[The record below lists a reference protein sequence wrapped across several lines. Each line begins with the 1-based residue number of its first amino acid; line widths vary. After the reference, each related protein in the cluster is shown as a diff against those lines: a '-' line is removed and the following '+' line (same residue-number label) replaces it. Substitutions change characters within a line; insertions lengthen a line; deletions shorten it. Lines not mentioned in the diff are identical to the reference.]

1 MKRWRFSAHYPDTRC
16 KRIFRHSRRCHPVA
30 NPHRQGEIKVPTK
43 QFVEKLIASDKELKR
58 EYKETKETKD
68 IKDKD
73 KDKDKDKEKEKEH
86 KEKEI
91 FKEIHKEELL
101 EYPQTH
107 YPAVGPGPEATQ
119 TAVDANKIVET
130 KQISEKLSFKE
141 FKVEK
146 YEIKEYK
153 HEIKEHK
160 YEIKEIEKIPIEGK
174 VLTDGPYNPGQ
185 GGDPYAQRLAAL
197 EATVAQLVHFIPAE
211 LRPDLSQGALKQEPE
226 TTEATASKATAP
238 KEKDAKK

>member
-1 MKRWRFSAHYPDTRC
+1 
-16 KRIFRHSRRCHPVA
+16 
-30 NPHRQGEIKVPTK
+30 VPTK
-43 QFVEKLIASDKELKR
+43 QFIEKQIALEKDLKR

-91 FKEIHKEELL
+91 FKEVHKEIHKEELL
-101 EYPQTH
+101 EYPQTY
-107 YPAVGPGPEATQ
+107 YPGVGPGPEATQ
-119 TAVDANKIVET
+119 PAVEANKIVET
-130 KQISEKLSFKE
+130 KQVAEKFSFKE

-153 HEIKEHK
+153 HEIKEFKH
-160 YEIKEIEKIPIEGK
+160 EGKEIEKLPNDTK
-174 VLTDGPYNPGQ
+174 LFSDGPYNPGQ

-226 TTEATASKATAP
+226 ASEAAASKAAAP